1 MQLKELITQLANK
14 YGYDNISQRLVA
26 LANAPTIRIGFIG
39 EFSAG
44 KSSLINSILDIHLPT
59 NIAPTTKAICLIEPT
74 VGLESNRYFKERG
87 NVRETTDF
95 TDFRNILRGESDYQ
109 AAVVQVPPCE
119 VLPSGCIFVDTP
131 GIHTATGSEAEL
143 TKAYLS
149 MLDAAVVCINI
160 TNGVINKDL
169 LDFLCDAQLKHLQKH
184 LVFAL
189 TWSDRKSP
197 EEGEIVRKHIVQLL
211 QKTVQEGRMDMD
223 NLDAKV
229 FTISALEQGNA
240 EKLYK
245 VLKHAVLEDLPALH
259 EQRKQQMLKG
269 IGKELLAMLQERLKV
284 SQFNDSELDS
294 ELENTQKEMKGLQI
308 ELRKREGQMDTLQ
321 ENVTQK
327 VQNILSNHL
336 FGIGA
341 ASSPAERVPLL
352 ETMNQEI
359 TQTLQ
364 AEAKTYLGINNF
376 SSAGIGNIG
385 QEIETKMQ
393 SIEAFRNMSV
403 TISTAL
409 ATAWLIPGGA
419 VVGNIAQAAGGAAVQ
434 GAASAVSGGGATGST
449 GKQQQTGAFGALL
462 GGIGSAFKAINPF
475 EHIGNLVAMNAKKNA
490 LENMVTEKAATITN
504 TFLLSLETPFQAEV
518 LQPLQEQLE
527 EKRRQLSSLHDKGL
541 QAIEEFR
548 KQKSQ
553 TEQEAKQLQELL
565 A

>member
-26 LANAPTIRIGFIG
+26 LPNAPTIRIGFIG

-434 GAASAVSGGGATGST
+434 GAASAVSGGGLLVLRASNNRQVHSGHCLVELGLPSKPLTRSST
-449 GKQQQTGAFGALL
+449 
-462 GGIGSAFKAINPF
+462 
-475 EHIGNLVAMNAKKNA
+475 
-490 LENMVTEKAATITN
+490 
-504 TFLLSLETPFQAEV
+504 LETWLP
-518 LQPLQEQLE
+518 
-527 EKRRQLSSLHDKGL
+527 
-541 QAIEEFR
+541 
-548 KQKSQ
+548 
-553 TEQEAKQLQELL
+553 
-565 A
+565 